1 MWKLKLAGLS
11 EIEQTLIRSIVRL
24 SKDLES
30 SWQVVD
36 QGACDAVLDGTH
48 GPAMSMPGVLRI
60 QVGAPGAHCSEGAH
74 DVLERP
80 IRAERLIRLLC
91 QSGATLERGR
101 VALPSSSSPSSSSSH
116 TFPSPVLPETPAPRG
131 MHGSLHQVASIGR
144 WPPQA
149 VLAKNREFIRLAV
162 VLARASLSVTE
173 LSRLSGVPMETCISF
188 LDALEERSL
197 VRWGGAEDA
206 IPPPPPHPQDSTE
219 LRHFGSG
226 LLGSI
231 RRALGI

>member
-11 EIEQTLIRSIVRL
+11 ETEQALIRSIVRL

-36 QGACDAVLDGTH
+36 QGACDAVLCGTH
-48 GPAMSMPGVLRI
+48 GPAMVMPGVLRI
-60 QVGAPGAHCSEGAH
+60 RVAEPGEHCTAYMH

-91 QSGATLERGR
+91 QSGAALAQGR
-101 VALPSSSSPSSSSSH
+101 PSNTPASTPSISSP
-116 TFPSPVLPETPAPRG
+116 VVAETPAPRA
-131 MHGSLHQVASIGR
+131 MHGSLHQVASIGC

-206 IPPPPPHPQDSTE
+206 IPPPPSHLQESTE
-219 LRHFGSG
+219 HRHFGSG